1 MRDGAFVSS
10 VPTVVSRVSSSP
22 APWCYKEFLAAQ
34 SSSSVPVKFTLPGPM
49 TIMDGC
55 YNRHYEDSRE
65 LAADII
71 TILQREV
78 LALAAHG
85 CLHIQVDEPVLMRY
99 PEHALNYGVK
109 DIAAVF
115 SGCPPNVSKIVHL
128 CCGYPDRLEP
138 TDYLKA
144 DNNNYGAVLRALEEA
159 GIDWV
164 SLKIWL
170 HAGVIVIHRPPSR
183 MLRGTMISVS

>member
-10 VPTVVSRVSSSP
+10 VPTVVREVRSP
-22 APWCYKEFLAAQ
+22 PSPWCYKEYLAAQ
-34 SSSSVPVKFTLPGPM
+34 ALSSVPVKYTLPGPM

-55 YNRHYEDSRE
+55 YNRHYQDTRD

-78 LALAAHG
+78 LALAANG
-85 CLHIQVDEPVLMRY
+85 CKNIQVDEPVLMRY
-99 PEHALNYGVK
+99 PDIALQHGVK

-115 SGCPPNVSKIVHL
+115 AGVPQHINKIVHL

-144 DNNNYGAVLRALEEA
+144 DNSNYSAVLEALDDA

-164 SLKIWL
+164 SL
-170 HAGVIVIHRPPSR
+170 A
-183 MLRGTMISVS
+183 

>member
-10 VPTVVSRVSSSP
+10 VPTVVREVRSP
-22 APWCYKEFLAAQ
+22 ASPWCYKEYLAAQ
-34 SSSSVPVKFTLPGPM
+34 ALSSVPVKYTLPGPM

-55 YNRHYEDSRE
+55 YNRHYEDPRA

-78 LALAAHG
+78 LALAANG
-85 CLHIQVDEPVLMRY
+85 CTNIQVDEPVLMRY
-99 PEHALNYGVK
+99 PDFALQYGVK

-115 SGCPPNVSKIVHL
+115 AGVPQHISKIVHL

-144 DNNNYGAVLRALEEA
+144 DNSNYSAVLEALDEA

-164 SLKIWL
+164 SLASSLTAIW
-170 HAGVIVIHRPPSR
+170 AGSHWFSPGNHRGCR
-183 MLRGTMISVS
+183 EEK

>member
-10 VPTVVSRVSSSP
+10 VPTVVSAVRSP
-22 APWCYKEFLAAQ
+22 ASPWCYREYLAAQ
-34 SSSSVPVKFTLPGPM
+34 ASSSVPVKYTLPGPM

-55 YNRHYEDSRE
+55 YNRHYEDSRD

-85 CLHIQVDEPVLMRY
+85 CQNIQVDEPVLMRY
-99 PEHALNYGVK
+99 PDIALQHGVK

-115 SGCPPNVSKIVHL
+115 AGVPQHINKIVHL

-144 DNNNYGAVLRALEEA
+144 DNSNYSAVLQALDDA

-164 SLKIWL
+164 SFSMKPRWGL
-170 HAGVIVIHRPPSR
+170 SR
-183 MLRGTMISVS
+183 THGFCPGNH

>member
-10 VPTVVSRVSSSP
+10 VPTVVREVRSP
-22 APWCYKEFLAAQ
+22 PSPWCYKEYLAAQ
-34 SSSSVPVKFTLPGPM
+34 ALSSVPVKYTLPGPM

-55 YNRHYEDSRE
+55 YNRHYKDTRD

-71 TILQREV
+71 TILQREI

-85 CLHIQVDEPVLMRY
+85 CQNIQVDEPVLMRY
-99 PEHALNYGVK
+99 PDIALKHGVK

-115 SGCPPNVSKIVHL
+115 AGVPPHINKIVHL

-144 DNNNYGAVLRALEEA
+144 DNTNYSAVLEALDEA

-164 SLKIWL
+164 SWALTASER
-170 HAGVIVIHRPPSR
+170 AGTDWFCP
-183 MLRGTMISVS
+183 GNY

>member
-1 MRDGAFVSS
+1 MTLLTDPHHALQVMRDGAFVSQ
-10 VPTVVSRVSSSP
+10 VPTVVSRVSSP
-22 APWCYKEFLAAQ
+22 PEPWCYKEFLAAQ
-34 SSSSVPVKFTLPGPM
+34 ATSSVPVKYTLPGPM

-55 YNRHYEDSRE
+55 YNKHYEDKRE
-65 LAADII
+65 LAGDII

-85 CLHIQVDEPVLMRY
+85 CQHIQVDEPVLMRY
-99 PEHALNYGVK
+99 PDTALRHGVN

-115 SGCPPNVSKIVHL
+115 NGCPEKVNKIVHL

-144 DNNNYGAVLRALEEA
+144 DNTNYSAVLKALDDA
-159 GIDWV
+159 GINWV
-164 SLKIWL
+164 S
-170 HAGVIVIHRPPSR
+170 
-183 MLRGTMISVS
+183 